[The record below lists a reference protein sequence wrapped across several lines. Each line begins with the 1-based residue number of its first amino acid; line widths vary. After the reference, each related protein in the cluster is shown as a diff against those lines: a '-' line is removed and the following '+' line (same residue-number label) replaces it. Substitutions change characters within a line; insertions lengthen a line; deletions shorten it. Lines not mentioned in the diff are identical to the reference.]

1 MSLGLLIPCNS
12 GTFIHMHTTC
22 SEVLEKPIS
31 GPCVWQKGYCEP
43 HAFLN
48 LVVLC
53 QIEFT
58 IPAEVVDP
66 APLCDLISHIT
77 CRDSASVNRT
87 GILQESF
94 RIRTRWATS
103 KPPQKQRTKRKQR
116 GKIVTC
122 GPKFCLF
129 DFLYCIFRAFGL
141 PVVLDRGV
149 IFELSQDAQ
158 DAQFHRICLI

>member
-1 MSLGLLIPCNS
+1 MRLQN
-12 GTFIHMHTTC
+12 
-22 SEVLEKPIS
+22 K
-31 GPCVWQKGYCEP
+31 WQ
-43 HAFLN
+43 L
-48 LVVLC
+48 
-53 QIEFT
+53 
-58 IPAEVVDP
+58 VDP

-87 GILQESF
+87 GIWQESF

-103 KPPQKQRTKRKQR
+103 KSPQKQRTKRKQR

-149 IFELSQDAQ
+149 IFELSPDAR
-158 DAQFHRICLI
+158 DAQFHRICLILAFDNSVVFLTCLTHPAWTYWLHVVFQCLLSHWRSFFTCSVGKQNCLTKNM